1 MDSEANS
8 YDYRTIEQ
16 RRYLVY
22 YKKRE
27 DEKNEAEKR
36 GTNSSI
42 YPTLEMGWIYW
53 MKSFRMG

>member
-27 DEKNEAEKR
+27 DEKARNLLAF
-36 GTNSSI
+36 SA
-42 YPTLEMGWIYW
+42 
-53 MKSFRMG
+53 